1 MIDLAQ
7 YLQVGGGNNGMLK
20 LIRKMWPLLVLGF
33 LVNTAYSVMWP
44 LTTIYLHGDLHLN
57 LVQSGL
63 ILAAYSGCNVLG
75 GYLGGV
81 LTDRY
86 SARRVGVGMLIGLI
100 VDAGGGFFWNGLVG
114 YPIVLVI
121 FGLLTGGMLTLI
133 TAMTAQLSHLDGRL
147 FNLLYIFIN
156 VGLVVGTASIGI
168 LYHGSLK
175 PIFALL
181 LGCYV
186 LAAGL
191 WAASARHFERQASR
205 QAPVSRG
212 KTAPVTASTSRLSHV
227 QLIIILLSL
236 VFMWVTYAQ
245 WMSNVSVYIQNEGLG
260 IKLYSYLWVY
270 NGVLLIAVQAAMAKF
285 SRSKVLPWQ
294 ILGGLVA
301 IGSSF
306 LQLSNHSGVAILFV
320 AMTLLTIG
328 EAVYVPGVP
337 ALINTYTVGNEGKYQ
352 GLVNAFS
359 SLGKALGPVVGGV
372 VIAQANSF
380 PALFWL
386 CAVVDGL
393 IAISFLVGV
402 VPGLQKG

>member
-100 VDAGGGFFWNGLVG
+100 ADAGAGFFWNGLVG

-191 WAASARHFERQASR
+191 WAASAGHFERQASR
-205 QAPVSRG
+205 QASVETG
-212 KTAPVTASTSRLSHV
+212 KAAPVTASTSRLSHV

-270 NGVLLIAVQAAMAKF
+270 NGVLLIAVQTVMAKF
-285 SRSKVLPWQ
+285 SRTKVLPWQ

-306 LQLSNHSGVAILFV
+306 LLLTNHSGVAILFV

-402 VPGLQKG
+402 VPGLQKR

>member
-1 MIDLAQ
+1 
-7 YLQVGGGNNGMLK
+7 MLK
-20 LIRKMWPLLVLGF
+20 LMRKMWPLLLLGF

-57 LVQSGL
+57 LVQSGI

-81 LTDRY
+81 LTDHY
-86 SARRVGVGMLIGLI
+86 SSRTVGVGMLLGLI
-100 VDAGGGFFWNGLVG
+100 GDAVVGFFWNGIIA

-156 VGLVVGTASIGI
+156 VGLVVGTASIGV
-168 LYHGSLK
+168 LYHNSLK
-175 PIFALL
+175 PIFVLL
-181 LGCYV
+181 LSCYV
-186 LAAGL
+186 LAAIL
-191 WAASARHFERQASR
+191 WGWRAGSFERQSAGQVPRTVNSSAGHVPPVRKKLSR
-205 QAPVSRG
+205 SSLV
-212 KTAPVTASTSRLSHV
+212 
-227 QLIIILLSL
+227 IILLSL
-236 VFMWVTYAQ
+236 AFMWITYAQ

-270 NGVLLIAVQAAMAKF
+270 NGILLIVVQALMAKV
-285 SRSKVLPWQ
+285 SRSEGLPWQ

-301 IGSSF
+301 IGGSF
-306 LQLSNHSGVAILFV
+306 LLLTSAAGVGVLFA
-320 AMTLLTIG
+320 AMTLLTVG

-337 ALINTYTVGNEGKYQ
+337 ALINLYTVGNEGRYQ

-359 SLGKALGPVVGGV
+359 SLGKALGPVIGGV
-372 VIAQANSF
+372 VIAQWTSF
-380 PALFWL
+380 PLLFL
-386 CAVVDGL
+386 ICAVVNGV
-393 IAISFLVGV
+393 IATVFLVGV
-402 VPGLQKG
+402 VPALKMK

>member
-1 MIDLAQ
+1 
-7 YLQVGGGNNGMLK
+7 MLK
-20 LIRKMWPLLVLGF
+20 LMRKMWPLLLLGF

-57 LVQSGL
+57 LVQSGI

-81 LTDRY
+81 LTDHY
-86 SARRVGVGMLIGLI
+86 SARTVGVGMLLGLI
-100 VDAGGGFFWNGLVG
+100 GDAVVGFFWNGIVA
-114 YPIVLVI
+114 YPIVLII

-156 VGLVVGTASIGI
+156 VGLVVGTASIGV
-168 LYHGSLK
+168 LYHNSLK

-181 LGCYV
+181 LSCYV
-186 LAAGL
+186 LAALL
-191 WAASARHFERQASR
+191 WEWRAGRFERQSVGQTPR
-205 QAPVSRG
+205 KSKPTVSRVPDVHG
-212 KTAPVTASTSRLSHV
+212 KISRTSLV
-227 QLIIILLSL
+227 IVLLSL
-236 VFMWVTYAQ
+236 AFMWMTYAQ

-270 NGVLLIAVQAAMAKF
+270 NGILLIVVQALMAKV
-285 SRSKVLPWQ
+285 SRSRVLPWQ

-301 IGSSF
+301 IGGSF
-306 LQLSNHSGVAILFV
+306 LLLISVSGVGALFA
-320 AMTLLTIG
+320 AMTLLTVG

-337 ALINTYTVGNEGKYQ
+337 ALINLYTVGNEGRYQ

-359 SLGKALGPVVGGV
+359 SLGKALGPVIGGV
-372 VIAQANSF
+372 VIGQFTSF
-380 PALFWL
+380 PLLFL
-386 CAVVDGL
+386 ICAVVNGGV
-393 IAISFLVGV
+393 AVVFLVGV
-402 VPGLQKG
+402 VPTLKMK

>member
-1 MIDLAQ
+1 MVQ
-7 YLQVGGGNNGMLK
+7 

-44 LTTIYLHGDLHLN
+44 LTTIYLHGDLHLD

-86 SARRVGVGMLIGLI
+86 SARRVGVGMLVGLI
-100 VDAGGGFFWNGLVG
+100 LDAGAGFFWNGLIG

-156 VGLVVGTASIGI
+156 VGLVVGTASIGV
-168 LYHGSLK
+168 LYHGSLR

-186 LAAGL
+186 LAAVL
-191 WAASARHFERQASR
+191 WAGHARHFEQQASH
-205 QAPVSRG
+205 QAVYE
-212 KTAPVTASTSRLSHV
+212 TAAKSSVASATPGRLSRV
-227 QLIIILLSL
+227 QLVVILLSL

-260 IKLYSYLWVY
+260 IKLYSTLWVY
-270 NGVLLIAVQAAMAKF
+270 NGVLLIVVQALMAKF
-285 SRSKVLPWQ
+285 GRSKGLPWQ
-294 ILGGLVA
+294 ILVGLVA

-306 LQLSNHSGVAILFV
+306 LLLSNLSGVVILFV

-328 EAVYVPGVP
+328 EAIYVPGVP
-337 ALINTYTVGNEGKYQ
+337 ALINLYTVGNEGKYQ

-359 SLGKALGPVVGGV
+359 SLGKALGPVIGGV
-372 VIAQANSF
+372 VIAQFSSF
-380 PALFWL
+380 PMLFWL

-393 IAISFLVGV
+393 IAAGFLVGV
-402 VPGLQKG
+402 IAGLQKE